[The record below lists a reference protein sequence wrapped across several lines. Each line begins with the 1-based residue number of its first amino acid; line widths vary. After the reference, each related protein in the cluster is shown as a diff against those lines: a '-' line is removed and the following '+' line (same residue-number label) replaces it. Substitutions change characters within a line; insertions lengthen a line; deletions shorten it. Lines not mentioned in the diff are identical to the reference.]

1 MYCRVLAVFLACA
14 VISPIRAFSAD
25 PEPPR
30 AGKVDIMKA
39 VDVKPGMR
47 AIAWT
52 VFQGD
57 TPEPVPIEII
67 GNWKNM
73 WGPGQ
78 DVIIGKMGGKAERT
92 NVAAGMSG
100 SPVYINGK
108 LIGAVALRL
117 STFSPDAICGI
128 TPIELMLEI
137 NEFDQTRPA
146 TANPNER
153 LASTSPFPQA
163 SQAASMPP
171 WSASSCCSPSAWWPS
186 V

>member
-1 MYCRVLAVFLACA
+1 MYYRVAAAILAIA
-14 VISPIRAFSAD
+14 VISSVPAFSAD
-25 PEPPR
+25 LQPPH

-39 VDVKPGMR
+39 ADVKAGMK

-57 TPEPVPIEII
+57 TPEAVPIEII

-73 WGPGQ
+73 WGPNQ

-100 SPVYINGK
+100 SPVYIDGK

-137 NEFDQTRPA
+137 NEFDQSKPPA
-146 TANPNER
+146 AR
-153 LASTSPFPQA
+153 ALAAGLHSEGTNQAAAFTPAFPQ
-163 SQAASMPP
+163 SSSMTPISTP
-171 WSASSCCSPSAWWPS
+171 LL
-186 V
+186 

>member
-1 MYCRVLAVFLACA
+1 MYYRVLAALLVCA
-14 VISPIRAFSAD
+14 VIAPVRAVSAD
-25 PEPPR
+25 LQPPR

-39 VDVKPGMR
+39 SDVRPGMR

-52 VFQGD
+52 VFEGD
-57 TPEPVPIEII
+57 TPEPVPIEIV

-146 TANPNER
+146 AANPNER
-153 LASTSPFPQA
+153 LASTSPLPQVSTMA
-163 SQAASMPP
+163 QISTPL
-171 WSASSCCSPSAWWPS
+171 
-186 V
+186 